1 MKAAQ
6 ASPAPPII
14 NRTSTSAD
22 TCPLF
27 HARRLT
33 THLAWVILPEVLAR
47 RCCISLR
54 SRQTKPV
61 ELAAHLSL
69 VSGIDTTRLSD
80 SSTARLILLTTL
92 VLILLGCLMIVL
104 TVRFWKS
111 SQPDPDALGPLAQ
124 MSLRKFSKADAV
136 EQRYLL
142 DQGRPGL
149 QSGEPIVDQPAD
161 IVTEILSAEVELADV
176 EPAEV
181 EPAEV
186 FEETA
191 VQVVEIQ
198 SDAFL
203 AFDDEDWPDL
213 DDWSIS
219 PQSRGGSV
227 TRSLDGDAQGDLIE
241 QSASQDGPSDVPRMN
256 PLLDF

>member
-6 ASPAPPII
+6 ASPAPPTI
-14 NRTSTSAD
+14 NRTSTSED
-22 TCPLF
+22 TFPLF

-80 SSTARLILLTTL
+80 SSSSRVILLITL
-92 VLILLGCLMIVL
+92 VLILLGCLMIAL

-136 EQRYLL
+136 QQRYLL

-149 QSGEPIVDQPAD
+149 HGGEPVVVEAEVNLTGVLPAD
-161 IVTEILSAEVELADV
+161 VELADVELADV

-181 EPAEV
+181 I
-186 FEETA
+186 EEIA
-191 VQVVEIQ
+191 VQAVEIQ
-198 SDAFL
+198 SDIDL

-213 DDWSIS
+213 EDWSIS
-219 PQSRGGSV
+219 HQSRGGSV
-227 TRSLDGDAQGDLIE
+227 TRSVAGDAQGDLIE

>member
-6 ASPAPPII
+6 ASPAPPTI
-14 NRTSTSAD
+14 NRTSTTAD
-22 TCPLF
+22 TFPLF

-54 SRQTKPV
+54 SRQTEAV

-92 VLILLGCLMIVL
+92 GLLVLGCLMIAL
-104 TVRFWKS
+104 TVRFWKN

-124 MSLRKFSKADAV
+124 MSLRKYSKADAV
-136 EQRYLL
+136 QQRYLL

-149 QSGEPIVDQPAD
+149 QGGEPAVEQPAD
-161 IVTEILSAEVELADV
+161 IVTEVLPADV

-181 EPAEV
+181 ESAEV
-186 FEETA
+186 IEEIA
-191 VQVVEIQ
+191 VQAVEIQ
-198 SDAFL
+198 SDIDL
-203 AFDDEDWPDL
+203 ALDDEDWPDL
-213 DDWSIS
+213 EDWSIS
-219 PQSRGGSV
+219 HQSRGGSV
-227 TRSLDGDAQGDLIE
+227 TRSVDGDAQGDLIE
-241 QSASQDGPSDVPRMN
+241 QSASQDGPSDVRRMN

>member
-6 ASPAPPII
+6 ASPAPPTI
-14 NRTSTSAD
+14 NRTSTTAD
-22 TCPLF
+22 TFPLF

-47 RCCISLR
+47 RCCISLK
-54 SRQTKPV
+54 SRQTEVV
-61 ELAAHLSL
+61 ELAAHLSF

-92 VLILLGCLMIVL
+92 GLLVLGCLMIAL
-104 TVRFWKS
+104 TVRFWKN

-136 EQRYLL
+136 QQRYLL
-142 DQGRPGL
+142 DQGRSGL
-149 QSGEPIVDQPAD
+149 HGGEPVVDQPE
-161 IVTEILSAEVELADV
+161 VNLTEVLSAEV

-186 FEETA
+186 LEEIA

-198 SDAFL
+198 SDIDL

-213 DDWSIS
+213 EDWSIS
-219 PQSRGGSV
+219 HQSRGGSV
-227 TRSLDGDAQGDLIE
+227 TRSVDGDAQGDLIE
-241 QSASQDGPSDVPRMN
+241 QSASQDGPSDVRPMN